1 MSRIKDADIL
11 SRRFALSKDDT
22 DRLVSIAQKMD
33 SSLSS
38 ILVSNGELLSPGLV
52 KRSRVYADLS
62 CYVGSMTKQEFA
74 ADCDINN
81 IVKNFMKTGQLP
93 LSKRMPHYGDFT
105 SALDFQSSL
114 HVVIRAQEQF
124 SSLPADVRK
133 RFGND
138 PAEFLDFINNPEN
151 AQEAIKLGLATEVVP
166 DPTPEPQKVFVVNS
180 DTLDDMSNK
189 PLNKK

>member
-1 MSRIKDADIL
+1 MSRIKDAEIL
-11 SRRFALSKDDT
+11 ARSFALSKDDT
-22 DRLVSIAQKMD
+22 DRLISIAKKMD

-93 LSKRMPHYGDFT
+93 LSQRMPNYGDFT

-124 SSLPADVRK
+124 ASLPADVRK
-133 RFGND
+133 RFAND
-138 PAEFLDFINNPEN
+138 PAEFLAFINDPEN
-151 AQEAIKLGLATEVVP
+151 SQEAIKLGLAIEAVP
-166 DPTPEPQKVFVVNS
+166 EPTPEPQKVIVVNPDAS
-180 DTLDDMSNK
+180 DPVSVKPSNK
-189 PLNKK
+189 K